1 MLVFKIT
8 SNLSL
13 EILTWLPN
21 AIRIIFWLSFP
32 LLFFLISATLELYLT
47 LTLFKY
53 GFYKV
58 LGVSKLEMCLR
69 DVR

>member
-1 MLVFKIT
+1 
-8 SNLSL
+8 
-13 EILTWLPN
+13 
-21 AIRIIFWLSFP
+21 
-32 LLFFLISATLELYLT
+32 LYLT